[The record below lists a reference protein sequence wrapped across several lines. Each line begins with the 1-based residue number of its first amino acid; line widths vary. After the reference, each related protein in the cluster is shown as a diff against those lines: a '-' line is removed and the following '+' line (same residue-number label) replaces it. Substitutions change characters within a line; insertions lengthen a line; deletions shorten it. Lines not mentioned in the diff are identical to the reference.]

1 MHSWDVDKLVFEMS
15 VSALKVLSFNT
26 QSEFHLFFI
35 LTPGL
40 CSRRVMTWIYSSS
53 RNAFCLENC
62 RIALDF
68 VCGGKNAYFY
78 SVKVDLDLLTG
89 ISKS

>member
-1 MHSWDVDKLVFEMS
+1 MHSWDVYKLVFEMF
-15 VSALKVLSFNT
+15 VSTLKVMSFNT
-26 QSEFHLFFI
+26 ESEFHLLFI
-35 LTPGL
+35 LTPVL
-40 CSRRVMTWIYSSS
+40 CSRQFMTWIYSSS

-68 VCGGKNAYFY
+68 VCGEKNAYFY